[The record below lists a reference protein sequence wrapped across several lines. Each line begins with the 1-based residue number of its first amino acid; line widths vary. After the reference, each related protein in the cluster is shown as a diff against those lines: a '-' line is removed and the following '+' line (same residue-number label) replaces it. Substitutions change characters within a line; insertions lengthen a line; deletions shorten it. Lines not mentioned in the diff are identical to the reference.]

1 MSKTGIIKKG
11 ISRAAKFITFRI
23 WFRGIYSFFAKR
35 PVQEDK
41 VLFVEVKEPG
51 LSASFRLLY
60 QRMRKSGCYCVH
72 THFLHNGTAS
82 GLEYI
87 RRCSVMLKDL
97 ADAKYV
103 FLNDGCNVIG
113 SIPMRKETVLTQTWH
128 ACGAFKKFGFSTAE
142 LKYGETAEEMRKYPY
157 YGNTTYVTLSS
168 PEIAWAYEEAMQ
180 LSDRRECLRPTGVS
194 RTDVFFRKS
203 FLGAA
208 EKRLKQ
214 CVPFAAGRKVILYAP
229 TFRGHAAQAASPDCL
244 DVEQLKR
251 ALGREYVLVV
261 KHHPFVRRPP
271 AVPDSCADFAKDV
284 TKEMSIEQLLCVS
297 DVCIS
302 DYSSLVFE
310 YSLFERPMLFF
321 AYDLE
326 EYFDWRGFY
335 YNYEELAPGPVV
347 RTTEEII
354 DWIRN
359 LEERFDRNRVRVFR
373 ERFMNACDGHATERI
388 LSLILQNEE
397 LSGS

>member
-1 MSKTGIIKKG
+1 MSKIDVIKKG
-11 ISRAAKFITFRI
+11 VSRAAKFLTFRI
-23 WFRGIYSFFAKR
+23 WFRGIYCIFAKR
-35 PVQEDK
+35 PVKEEK
-41 VLFVEVKEPG
+41 VLFVEVREPG
-51 LSASFRLLY
+51 LSGSFRLLY
-60 QRMRKSGCYCVH
+60 QKMRKSGCYCMH
-72 THFLHNGTAS
+72 THFLRS
-82 GLEYI
+82 GSAGRLEYI

-103 FLNDGCNVIG
+103 FLNEGSNVIG
-113 SIPMRKETVLTQTWH
+113 SIPMRQETVLTQTWH

-142 LKYGETAEEMRKYPY
+142 LKYGETAEEMQKYPY

-180 LSDRRECLRPTGVS
+180 LSDHKECLKATGVS

-203 FLGAA
+203 FLEAA
-208 EKRLKQ
+208 AKHFAQ
-214 CVPFAAGRKVILYAP
+214 CVPFAADRKVILYAP
-229 TFRGHAAQAASPDCL
+229 TFRGHTADAVSPDCL
-244 DVEQLKR
+244 DVEQFR
-251 ALGREYVLVV
+251 QAFGRDYVLVI
-261 KHHPFVRRPP
+261 KHHPFVKHPP

-284 TKEMSIEQLLCVS
+284 TKELSIEQLLCVS
-297 DVCIS
+297 DICIS

-326 EYFDWRGFY
+326 DYFDWRGFY

-347 RTTEEII
+347 RTNEEAI
-354 DWIRN
+354 DWIRH
-359 LEERFDRNRVRVFR
+359 LEGRFDRERVRKFR

-388 LSLILQNEE
+388 LSLVLQNEE
-397 LSGS
+397 LSAH